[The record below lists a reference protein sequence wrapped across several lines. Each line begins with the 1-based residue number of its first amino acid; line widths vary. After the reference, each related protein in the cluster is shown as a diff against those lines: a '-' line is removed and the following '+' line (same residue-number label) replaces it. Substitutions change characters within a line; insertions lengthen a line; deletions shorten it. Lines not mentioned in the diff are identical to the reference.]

1 MYVKHAS
8 SIHVGLRAAV
18 LRRGN
23 IVSQPKPTSIRIFL
37 ADGMPDGLRLI
48 DKSNWTGRAVVV
60 SRSEIERAL
69 ARPELRQPGGYVLA
83 GASDDGATMLYVGE
97 ADTLGDRLKQH
108 VAGKEFWTRV
118 VAFTSTNEG
127 LNKAHVRYLESRLLE
142 LARRANQWALEN
154 GNKPSPP
161 PLSEPDRADAE
172 WFLDEMLLI
181 FPLLGIDAF
190 AAASGQA
197 RSGEAGATQH
207 EQTLLYLA
215 ERGAEGQGREVADG
229 FVVLQGSCAR
239 ATEVDSIHDH
249 MRDMR
254 QQLLDRD
261 VLAPCDKGLRF
272 TQDFRFS
279 SPSAAA
285 GVLVGGSANG
295 RICWKDRTGRTLK
308 SLQEARAGS
317 SGV

>member
-1 MYVKHAS
+1 MNDS
-8 SIHVGLRAAV
+8 R
-18 LRRGN
+18 
-23 IVSQPKPTSIRIFL
+23 PTSIRIFL
-37 ADGMPDGLRLI
+37 ADGTPDGLRLI

-69 ARPELRQPGGYVLA
+69 ARPELGQPGVYVLVGTA
-83 GASDDGATMLYVGE
+83 EDGAPMLYVGE
-97 ADTLGDRLKQH
+97 ADTLGERLKQH

-127 LNKAHVRYLESRLLE
+127 LNKAHVRYLEARLLQ
-142 LARRANQWALEN
+142 LARHANQWLLEN
-154 GNKPSPP
+154 GNKPTPP

-172 WFLDEMLLI
+172 WFLDEMRLI

-197 RSGEAGATQH
+197 RVHDAAEASRDVPPM
-207 EQTLLYLA
+207 LYLA
-215 ERGAEGQGREVADG
+215 ERGGEGRGREVADG
-229 FVVLQGSCAR
+229 FVVLEGALAR

-254 QQLLDRD
+254 QQLVDRG
-261 VLAPCDKGLRF
+261 VLVPDEHTLRF

-279 SPSAAA
+279 SPSLAA

-295 RICWKDRTGRTLK
+295 RTCWKDRAGRTLK
-308 SLQEARAGS
+308 SLQDARAGVGS
-317 SGV
+317 FDR